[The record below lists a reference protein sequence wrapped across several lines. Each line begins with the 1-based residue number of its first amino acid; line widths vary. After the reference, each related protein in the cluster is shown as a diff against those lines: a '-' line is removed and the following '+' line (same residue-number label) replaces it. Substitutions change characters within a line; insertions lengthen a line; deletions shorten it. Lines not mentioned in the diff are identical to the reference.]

1 MIKNNIGLLIFTCAF
16 LHQTIAAEVTPL
28 KESDMVGTSEA
39 KNGEID
45 KVIAIVNREVIT
57 EKELK
62 DGVAN
67 LKNQLLA
74 EKRALPSQDILNQQ
88 VLQKLVDDSV
98 VFQEVMSTRERVSD
112 ADLEGIMAN
121 IATQNKLTM
130 EQYKDLIQKEGVSFA
145 KFKENLRRDVLIGR
159 YRQRQLESKVK
170 VTDAE
175 VDAFVSARIKPKESG
190 VRPSGS
196 VPDMVNLAQIFI
208 PIPTGANQQEILG
221 LKSKAQKVFEQAN
234 KEPEFLTFANQLTK
248 QDPTIKAQDFG
259 PKPSDRLPQI
269 FIDATQSL
277 PAGAM
282 ASQVVQSPAG
292 FHILKVL
299 ARQAGATETVANA
312 SKTESV
318 FVTQNDVNTL
328 MITTKQGVTDDDV
341 LRKLKGI
348 RDQIQAKAIGFED
361 AAKKYSE
368 DPTVKKNNGH
378 LGWVSPGMLPPEF
391 DTALN
396 PLNPGEISSPFKT
409 NFGWHLV
416 QLVNKK
422 QVEVTVS
429 QQKEY
434 ARATLR
440 QEKMA
445 QENENFIR
453 ELRDNATIE
462 IRSPY
467 SLPKER

>member
-1 MIKNNIGLLIFTCAF
+1 M
-16 LHQTIAAEVTPL
+16 
-28 KESDMVGTSEA
+28 
-39 KNGEID
+39 
-45 KVIAIVNREVIT
+45 
-57 EKELK
+57 
-62 DGVAN
+62 
-67 LKNQLLA
+67 
-74 EKRALPSQDILNQQ
+74 
-88 VLQKLVDDSV
+88 
-98 VFQEVMSTRERVSD
+98 
-112 ADLEGIMAN
+112 
-121 IATQNKLTM
+121 
-130 EQYKDLIQKEGVSFA
+130 
-145 KFKENLRRDVLIGR
+145 
-159 YRQRQLESKVK
+159 
-170 VTDAE
+170 
-175 VDAFVSARIKPKESG
+175 
-190 VRPSGS
+190 
-196 VPDMVNLAQIFI
+196 
-208 PIPTGANQQEILG
+208 
-221 LKSKAQKVFEQAN
+221 KVFSRTRILFWVKSQ
-234 KEPEFLTFANQLTK
+234 
-248 QDPTIKAQDFG
+248 G
-259 PKPSDRLPQI
+259 PI
-269 FIDATQSL
+269 I
-277 PAGAM
+277 
-282 ASQVVQSPAG
+282 
-292 FHILKVL
+292 
-299 ARQAGATETVANA
+299 E
-312 SKTESV
+312 
-318 FVTQNDVNTL
+318 NDVNTL